1 MCFNKIYLFVLICS
15 TTLFAQSKEE
25 LLNKILNHPNYKVD
39 FITKNLI
46 RIVDKING
54 NATYKDIL
62 CENKMP
68 SDFVADLT
76 IDLRTIDTTKYSELF
91 TYWSE
96 VPVLP
101 TTLTI
106 EDVNHDKRKEIYG
119 AYDNYPGT
127 DVYYVLYEI
136 NRNGTFD
143 SILVYPDS
151 LGLVR
156 GITDLEKDG
165 IFEVANGIFSD
176 SSGWYLLF
184 LSSDTS
190 RGYPLKEKL
199 IYDLPTRNTQE
210 TRLNFTDMDGD
221 NYPEMIYYMDG
232 TGDSAVCG
240 YCNQIAKYDRVNNKL
255 NLIYQNKPPTQYALG
270 FAFGDYDSDG
280 KQNFSVGS
288 LHGEVFV
295 YEYEQGNNYSLLRI
309 DSLPITHAFL
319 STFTDDLDRN
329 SKPELWIGGDTYING
344 VGSTVFYIYESDSDD
359 SYRLVYTI
367 SIIGVISFFAGNLVP
382 ADIDNDGTDEVL
394 LCIDQ
399 NVLVF
404 KSVGSDYKLYYIK
417 RNDLINQGSIFYTAT
432 AKDFDYDGYPEILI
446 SMDSYYN
453 GMFRIF
459 SRIYKKSSTV
469 DIEESKEMIVDYSLS
484 HAFPNP
490 FNPNTTLKFSLP
502 KEEKVTIK
510 VFNVLGKEIKTILNE
525 TRNSGETQITWD
537 GTDNKGNQVTS
548 GVYIINMQA
557 GLFNQNKKAV
567 LLK

>member
-1 MCFNKIYLFVLICS
+1 MCFNKISLIVLICS
-15 TTLFAQSKEE
+15 TTLFTQSKLE
-25 LLNKILNHPNYKVD
+25 LLDKMLHNPNYEVEFIHKNFAKV
-39 FITKNLI
+39 TS
-46 RIVDKING
+46 KIYN
-54 NATYKDIL
+54 NTVVKDISN
-62 CENKMP
+62 ENKMP
-68 SDFVADLT
+68 ADFIANLT
-76 IDLRTIDTTKYSELF
+76 IDLRTIDTSKYSQLF

-96 VPVLP
+96 VPILP

-106 EDVNHDKRKEIYG
+106 EDVNHDGRKEIYG
-119 AYDNYPGT
+119 GYDNYPRT
-127 DVYYVLYEI
+127 EVSYVLYEI

-151 LGLVR
+151 INGAWA
-156 GITDLEKDG
+156 ITDLEKNE
-165 IFEVANGIFSD
+165 IFESASSVYSD

-184 LSSDTS
+184 LSSDS
-190 RGYPLKEKL
+190 SNGYPLKEKL
-199 IYDLPTRNTQE
+199 IYDLPTRNTHE
-210 TRLNFTDMDGD
+210 TRLNFKDMDGD

-232 TGDSAVCG
+232 GGDSIILAPG
-240 YCNQIAKYDRVNNKL
+240 NHIAKYDRVNNEF
-255 NLIYQNKPPTQYALG
+255 NLVYQNKPPTQYALG

-280 KQNFSVGS
+280 KENFSVGS
-288 LHGEVFV
+288 LDGEVFV
-295 YEYEQGNNYSLLRI
+295 YEYEQVNSYSLLRI
-309 DSLPITHAFL
+309 DSLPISHAFL
-319 STFTDDLDRN
+319 STFTNDLN
-329 SKPELWIGGDTYING
+329 ANGKPELWIGGDAYING
-344 VGSTVFYIYESDSDD
+344 VGSTVFYIYESDSND
-359 SYRLVYTI
+359 SYHVIYTI

-382 ADIDNDGTDEVL
+382 VDIDNDGTDEVL

-404 KSVGSDYKLYYIK
+404 KSVGSDYQLYYIK
-417 RNDLINQGSIFYTAT
+417 RNDLINQGSIYYTAT

-446 SMDSYYN
+446 GMDSYYN

-459 SRIYKKSSTV
+459 SRIYKKSSTL

-484 HAFPNP
+484 QAFPNP
-490 FNPNTTLKFSLP
+490 FNPSTTLKFNLP

-525 TRNSGETQITWD
+525 IRNSGETQIAWD
-537 GTDNKGNQVTS
+537 GTDNKGNQVAS

>member
-1 MCFNKIYLFVLICS
+1 MYLIKIYFVVLIWS
-15 TTLFAQSKEE
+15 TILFAQNKVE
-25 LLNKILNHPNYKVD
+25 LIDKMQCNQNYKVE
-39 FITKNLI
+39 FIQKNFA
-46 RIVDKING
+46 RITSKLNNNTIVKEISH
-54 NATYKDIL
+54 
-62 CENKMP
+62 ENKMS

-76 IDLRTIDTTKYSELF
+76 IDLRTIDTAKYSELF

-106 EDVNHDKRKEIYG
+106 EDVNHDGRKELYG

-127 DVYYVLYEI
+127 NVYYVLYEI

-151 LGLVR
+151 INGSW
-156 GITDLEKDG
+156 GITDIEKNG
-165 IFEVANGIFSD
+165 IFESASSVFSD

-184 LSSDTS
+184 LSSDS
-190 RGYPLKEKL
+190 SNGYPLREKL

-210 TRLNFTDMDGD
+210 TRLNFKDLDGD
-221 NYPEMIYYMDG
+221 DYPEMIYYMDG
-232 TGDSAVCG
+232 GGDSTILAPG
-240 YCNQIAKYDRVNNKL
+240 NHIAKYDRANNSFD
-255 NLIYQNKPPTQYALG
+255 LIYQNKPPTQYALG

-288 LHGEVFV
+288 LQGEVFV
-295 YEYEQGNNYSLLRI
+295 YEYEQGNVYNLLRI

-319 STFTDDLDRN
+319 STFTNDLDGN
-329 SKPELWIGGDTYING
+329 GKPELWIGGDAYING

-359 SYRLVYTI
+359 SYRVVYTI

-382 ADIDNDGTDEVL
+382 VDIDNDGTDEVL

-404 KSVGSDYKLYYIK
+404 KCVGSDYKLYYIK
-417 RNDLINQGSIFYTAT
+417 RNDLINQGSIYYTTT

-446 SMDSYYN
+446 GMDSYYN
-453 GMFRIF
+453 SMFRIF

-469 DIEESKEMIVDYSLS
+469 DIEESNEMIVDYSLS
-484 HAFPNP
+484 DAFPNP
-490 FNPNTTLKFSLP
+490 FNTSTTLKFSLP

-510 VFNVLGKEIKTILNE
+510 VFNVLGKEIKTIFNE
-525 TRNSGETQITWD
+525 IRNSGETRITWD
-537 GTDNKGNQVTS
+537 GTDNKGNQVAS

>member
-1 MCFNKIYLFVLICS
+1 MCLNKISLFVLICS

-46 RIVDKING
+46 RIVDKINE
-54 NATYKDIL
+54 NTTYKDIL

-76 IDLRTIDTTKYSELF
+76 IDLRTIDTAKYSELF
-91 TYWSE
+91 SYWSE

-106 EDVNHDKRKEIYG
+106 EDVNHDGRIEIYG

-127 DVYYVLYEI
+127 DVHYVLYEI
-136 NRNGTFD
+136 NRIGTFD
-143 SILVYPDS
+143 SIVVYPDS

-165 IFEVANGIFSD
+165 IFEAANGIFSD

-184 LSSDTS
+184 LSSDS
-190 RGYPLKEKL
+190 NNGYPLKEKL

-210 TRLNFTDMDGD
+210 TRLNFIDMDVD

-232 TGDSAVCG
+232 GGDSTIQAPS
-240 YCNQIAKYDRVNNKL
+240 NHIAKYDRVNNKL
-255 NLIYQNKPPTQYALG
+255 DLVYQNKPPTEYALG

-295 YEYEQGNNYSLLRI
+295 YEYGQGNSYSLLRI

-319 STFTDDLDRN
+319 STFTNDLDGN
-329 SKPELWIGGDTYING
+329 GKPELWIGGDAYING
-344 VGSTVFYIYESDSDD
+344 VGSTVFYIYESDSND
-359 SYRLVYTI
+359 SYNVVYSI
-367 SIIGVISFFAGNLVP
+367 SIIGVVSFFAGNLLPV
-382 ADIDNDGTDEVL
+382 DIDNDGIDEVL

-417 RNDLINQGSIFYTAT
+417 QNDLANQGSIYYTAT

-446 SMDSYYN
+446 GMDSYYN

-484 HAFPNP
+484 NAFPNP
-490 FNPNTTLKFSLP
+490 FNPITTLKFSLP
-502 KEEKVTIK
+502 EEEKVTIR
-510 VFNVLGKEIKTILNE
+510 VFNVLGKEIKTILSE
-525 TRNSGETQITWD
+525 TRNSGETKIIWD
-537 GTDNKGNQVTS
+537 GTDNKGNQVAS

-557 GLFNQNKKAV
+557 GLFNQNKKAI